1 MNLRTFPRLLRDD
14 QSGATIV
21 EFALILPALA
31 MTLMAIFDL
40 SYNFYAETMI
50 EGAVQKAARDSTVE
64 IHAGDY
70 DALDANVE
78 RAVRRIVYSA
88 DIEFSRTAYANFSD
102 VGRAE
107 EFTDVNG
114 DGVCN
119 AGEPFEDA
127 NGDGEWSDS
136 RAKGETGGARD
147 AVLYEVTASYGR
159 AFPLNAFIGVDP
171 EVQVVARTVL
181 RNQPFSLS
189 ETASVKT
196 CP

>member
-1 MNLRTFPRLLRDD
+1 MRLRAPVCRLCED

-31 MTLMAIFDL
+31 LTLMAIFDL

-50 EGAVQKAARDSTVE
+50 EGAVQKAARNSTVE
-64 IHAGDY
+64 VYAGDY

-88 DIEFSRTAYANFSD
+88 DIEFSRTAYTNFSD

>member
-1 MNLRTFPRLLRDD
+1 M
-14 QSGATIV
+14 
-21 EFALILPALA
+21 
-31 MTLMAIFDL
+31 
-40 SYNFYAETMI
+40 
-50 EGAVQKAARDSTVE
+50 
-64 IHAGDY
+64 
-70 DALDANVE
+70 
-78 RAVRRIVYSA
+78 
-88 DIEFSRTAYANFSD
+88 
-102 VGRAE
+102 GRAE

-136 RAKGETGGARD
+136 RARSETGRARD
-147 AVLYEVTASYGR
+147 AVLYEVTATYGR

-189 ETASVKT
+189 EAATVEK

>member
-1 MNLRTFPRLLRDD
+1 MNLRALPALLRDD

-31 MTLMAIFDL
+31 MTLMALFDF

-70 DALDANVE
+70 EALDANVE

-102 VGRAE
+102 IGRPE
-107 EFTDVNG
+107 DYTDVNG
-114 DGVCN
+114 DGICN

-127 NGDGEWSDS
+127 NGNGEWDDDRGSD
-136 RAKGETGGARD
+136 ETGGARD
-147 AVLYEVTASYGR
+147 AVLYEVTATYGR
-159 AFPLNAFIGVDP
+159 AFPLNAFIGIDP
-171 EVQVVARTVL
+171 EVSVVARTVL

-189 ETASVKT
+189 EEASVEN